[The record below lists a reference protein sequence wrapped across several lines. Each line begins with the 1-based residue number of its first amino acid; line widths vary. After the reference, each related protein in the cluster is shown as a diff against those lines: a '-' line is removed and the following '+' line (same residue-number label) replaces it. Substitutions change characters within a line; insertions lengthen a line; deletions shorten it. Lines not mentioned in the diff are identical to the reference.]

1 MYLTSFGKSF
11 LDIITRN
18 VDIYAPR
25 EQCIKVLQNIT
36 CILSDQTKKK
46 PTTSNK
52 FKAISIGCRDAR
64 MAYSVFKIFQDIK
77 NISIAL
83 KRIV

>member
-1 MYLTSFGKSF
+1 MYSTSFGKSF

-36 CILSDQTKKK
+36 CILSE
-46 PTTSNK
+46 
-52 FKAISIGCRDAR
+52 
-64 MAYSVFKIFQDIK
+64 
-77 NISIAL
+77 
-83 KRIV
+83 